1 MSQDNNESI
10 IIIGGSNAGV
20 SAATR
25 IRRLN
30 EKANI
35 TIIEQSSFIGSNQA
49 ALPYFISGAVTSVE
63 TIIADIE
70 PTLQNVYD
78 IDLLKNCQVTR
89 IDRKNHKLYIY
100 NHVNMQDFEMEYD
113 KLVVA
118 TGFEYDVTEDSTI
131 SSMNNFFTLK
141 SLEDVIKIRHFIDTS
156 AVRDIAIIGSNCISV
171 KTAAALI
178 EQGFNVTLIDKK
190 PVLLEEF
197 DDDFNSILKK
207 EITKADCTLYLNT
220 DVRKYTKNADNY
232 ITLVQADGL
241 ELKVDM
247 VLYFDNIRPNTRLA
261 QSCGCN
267 VGSNNG
273 LCVNADFRTNDD
285 SIWAGGSAVELPDFI
300 TKDMTTKFSVS
311 QSSFHGRQI
320 GSNICGTN
328 TTESHNVMNYFFKL
342 KSFAVGIAGI
352 NESQAKKSGYDY
364 IIAEVFTGD
373 HERFI
378 PNAHQIH
385 LKLIVDRKSRR
396 ILGGQVS
403 GSSDSVERKM
413 DIILSAIY
421 GGMTVDM
428 LTNMN
433 FSYNPQMNLVA
444 DPVNTVA
451 MIAQNIIDGISNPV
465 YSKNL
470 TLSDNICLLDIRTKN
485 EHDRSRVINSLWIPL
500 DELRD
505 RLKEIPKDKKIYVYG
520 HVGIRSYIAERIL
533 KGSGFKHV
541 YNIVGGIS
549 SIKINENI
557 D

>member
-1 MSQDNNESI
+1 MSQDNESI

-30 EKANI
+30 ERANI
-35 TIIEQSSFIGSNQA
+35 TIIEQSSFVGSNQA

-63 TIIADIE
+63 AIIADIE
-70 PTLQNVYD
+70 PALQNVYD

-89 IDRKNHKLYIY
+89 IDRKNRKLYVY
-100 NHVNMQDFEMEYD
+100 NHANMQDFEMEYD

-141 SLEDVIKIRHFIDTS
+141 NLEDAIKIRHFINNS
-156 AVRDIAIIGSNCISV
+156 SVRDIAIIGSNCISV

-207 EITKADCTLYLNT
+207 EMNKADCTLYLNT

-241 ELKVDM
+241 DLKVDM

-267 VGSNNG
+267 VGSHNG
-273 LCVNADFRTNDD
+273 LCVNADFRTNDEH
-285 SIWAGGSAVELPDFI
+285 IWAGGSAIELPDFL
-300 TKDMTTKFSVS
+300 TNDMISKFSVS

-320 GSNICGTN
+320 GSNICGSDTSE
-328 TTESHNVMNYFFKL
+328 THNVTNYFFKL
-342 KSFAVGIAGI
+342 KTFAIGIAGI
-352 NESQAKKSGYDY
+352 NEAQAKKSGYDY

-373 HERFI
+373 H
-378 PNAHQIH
+378 
-385 LKLIVDRKSRR
+385 
-396 ILGGQVS
+396 
-403 GSSDSVERKM
+403 
-413 DIILSAIY
+413 
-421 GGMTVDM
+421 
-428 LTNMN
+428 
-433 FSYNPQMNLVA
+433 
-444 DPVNTVA
+444 
-451 MIAQNIIDGISNPV
+451 
-465 YSKNL
+465 
-470 TLSDNICLLDIRTKN
+470 
-485 EHDRSRVINSLWIPL
+485 
-500 DELRD
+500 
-505 RLKEIPKDKKIYVYG
+505 
-520 HVGIRSYIAERIL
+520 
-533 KGSGFKHV
+533 
-541 YNIVGGIS
+541 
-549 SIKINENI
+549 
-557 D
+557 